1 MHEKS
6 VSTLAVD
13 RCNRIKWFV
22 HSNRAQFETNSA
34 VASQL
39 EKLYSQTRTF
49 AAAAKSLEDELDKT
63 EALLSKVN
71 PDWKSL
77 LNTWENLEEKLDGF
91 DL

>member
-6 VSTLAVD
+6 VSTLAID

-22 HSNRAQFETNSA
+22 HSNRAQFENNSA

-39 EKLYSQTRTF
+39 KKLYSQTRTF
-49 AAAAKSLEDELDKT
+49 ASAAKSLEDELDKT

-71 PDWKSL
+71 PEWTSFL
-77 LNTWENLEEKLDGF
+77 STWENLEERLEV
-91 DL
+91 